1 MKVITPEMEYLS
13 TRQSAKVLQVSLG
26 TVQKI
31 VEFGELIAW
40 KTRGGHRRILA
51 RSLNQQL
58 QRRKRAMRQKTTQN
72 CIAMGIFRR
81 IENGE
86 ELKESIQ
93 DWQLKVDMDIAI
105 DSLEGLMKAVSIAP
119 DLIFLDALIPPVE
132 QVHLIHYLSKNK
144 DTQHIPILVDE
155 GFIKLHPGVIVLAD
169 ENSGGVRPPSTESI
183 QEELEN
189 GLIELNP
196 LIIGYPATD
205 PEQDP
210 SINYKN
216 RHELLEPIFIEALSR
231 KCA

>member
-1 MKVITPEMEYLS
+1 MSRI
-13 TRQSAKVLQVSLG
+13 
-26 TVQKI
+26 
-31 VEFGELIAW
+31 LIA
-40 KTRGGHRRILA
+40 
-51 RSLNQQL
+51 
-58 QRRKRAMRQKTTQN
+58 
-72 CIAMGIFRR
+72 
-81 IENGE
+81 
-86 ELKESIQ
+86 IQ
-93 DWQLKVDMDIAI
+93 
-105 DSLEGLMKAVSIAP
+105 KAVCIAP
-119 DLIFLDALIPPVE
+119 DLIFLDTLIPPVE

-210 SINYKN
+210 SINYKTATSFSSPS
-216 RHELLEPIFIEALSR
+216 L
-231 KCA
+231 

>member
-1 MKVITPEMEYLS
+1 MKAITPEMEYLS
-13 TRQSAKVLQVSLG
+13 TRQSAKVLQISLG

-40 KTRGGHRRILA
+40 KTHGGHRRILA

-105 DSLEGLMKAVSIAP
+105 DSLEGLMKAVCIAP
-119 DLIFLDALIPPVE
+119 DLIFLDTLIPPVE

-155 GFIKLHPGVIVLAD
+155 
-169 ENSGGVRPPSTESI
+169 
-183 QEELEN
+183 
-189 GLIELNP
+189 
-196 LIIGYPATD
+196 
-205 PEQDP
+205 
-210 SINYKN
+210 
-216 RHELLEPIFIEALSR
+216 
-231 KCA
+231 

>member
-1 MKVITPEMEYLS
+1 M
-13 TRQSAKVLQVSLG
+13 Q
-26 TVQKI
+26 
-31 VEFGELIAW
+31 
-40 KTRGGHRRILA
+40 
-51 RSLNQQL
+51 
-58 QRRKRAMRQKTTQN
+58 QKTTQN
-72 CIAMGIFRR
+72 CIAMVIFRR

-105 DSLEGLMKAVSIAP
+105 DSLEGLMKAVCIAP
-119 DLIFLDALIPPVE
+119 DLIFLDTLIPPDE

-210 SINYKN
+210 SINYKTATSFSSPS
-216 RHELLEPIFIEALSR
+216 L
-231 KCA
+231 